1 MDKYKLT
8 FVNSQIR
15 VEDTQ
20 LTFSIGKI
28 KSRVPSVLYFKF
40 YGYDVRKNLIE
51 EYTSNKWVIDTNY
64 SLQYETFTITNPTQ
78 IDNFTIEMYLYNIN
92 SENPLYFNHIQLNSG
107 AYKDYHQPNEAISN
121 VEIGFSR
128 NSYVNLYGTTDEYLQ
143 IIRPNQDTFSTIEL
157 TPAQTTILAPHLPN
171 ETSYDDP
178 VALFYEYMYQ
188 TEQKIGVDK

>member
-15 VEDTQ
+15 VDDSQ

-40 YGYDVRKNLIE
+40 YGYDVRNTLIE

-64 SLQYETFTITNPTQ
+64 SLQYETFTISNPTQ

-92 SENPLYFNHIQLNSG
+92 SENPLYFNHIQLNSEE
-107 AYKDYHQPNEAISN
+107 YKDYHQPNEAISN
-121 VEIGFSR
+121 VEIGFNR
-128 NSYVNLYGTTDEYLQ
+128 NSYTNLYGTTDEYLQ
-143 IIRPNQDTFSTIEL
+143 IIRPNQDKFSTIEL
-157 TPAQTTILAPHLPN
+157 TPSQVTILAPHLPN

-188 TEQKIGVDK
+188 TEQTIGVDK